1 MLDTSDLDRWIGIP
15 LTGGDIVEDI
25 HVNDIRRWAQAMQNP
40 YPLHHDRGWAQ
51 ESRFGD
57 IVAAP
62 SFTVNTTWGHGA
74 EPSVQ
79 GVVPGT
85 HMLFGGDEW
94 WFYGPRVWPGDV
106 IRCEKMLFDYT
117 QKETK
122 FAGPTIFSRGDT
134 TYINQKGQLIAKQ
147 RSTSIRYLAEEAS
160 KRLREEDSV
169 DPEWSDEDIN
179 RVEEEKMDYYKSY
192 LDLGHDRRLI
202 VREGEKLPRR
212 PIGPHTVQSFT
223 TERRACLFTVWSAT
237 NYDYD
242 GTESTTEKA
251 GWLPEMTKDFEG
263 GKVDPART
271 DGLYLGPSRGHT
283 IPRYAKLI
291 GMPRGYGYGAS
302 MGAWVLDYV
311 SNWGGEWA
319 DLQHADMKYRG
330 PALTGDVTYLDG
342 EVKKVEFDRQSGR
355 PLATL
360 SISMTN
366 QLGVSLAVGEVKTLL
381 PSETDPQPESAR
393 E

>member
-1 MLDTSDLDRWIGIP
+1 MTLLDTSDLDRWIGIP
-15 LTGGDIVEDI
+15 FTGGDIVEDI

-40 YPLHHDRGWAQ
+40 YPLHYDRAWAR

-74 EPSVQ
+74 EPSIQ

-94 WFYGPRVWPGDV
+94 WFYGPRVRAGDV
-106 IRCEKMLFDYT
+106 VRCEKMLFDYS
-117 QKETK
+117 QAETK

-134 TYINQKGQLIAKQ
+134 TYVNQDGELIAKQ
-147 RSTSIRYLAEEAS
+147 RSTSIRYLAEEAA
-160 KRLREEDSV
+160 KRMKEGEAAE
-169 DPEWSDEDIN
+169 PEWSDAQIHEI
-179 RVEEEKMDYYKSY
+179 EEEKMDYYKSF

-202 VREGEKLPRR
+202 ARVGEKLPRR

-223 TERRACLFTVWSAT
+223 TEWRSCLFTVWGAT
-237 NYDYD
+237 NYDYL

-263 GKVDPART
+263 GQVDPART

-311 SNWGGEWA
+311 SNWGGEWSE
-319 DLQHADMKYRG
+319 LQHSEMKFRA
-330 PALTGDVTYLDG
+330 PALTGDLTYLDG
-342 EVKKVEFDRQSGR
+342 EITALDYEHASGR
-355 PLATL
+355 PRVT
-360 SISMTN
+360 IRVTMTN
-366 QLGVSLAVGEVKTLL
+366 QLGAVMATGDVETLL
-381 PSETDPQPESAR
+381 PSESAPAAG
-393 E
+393 